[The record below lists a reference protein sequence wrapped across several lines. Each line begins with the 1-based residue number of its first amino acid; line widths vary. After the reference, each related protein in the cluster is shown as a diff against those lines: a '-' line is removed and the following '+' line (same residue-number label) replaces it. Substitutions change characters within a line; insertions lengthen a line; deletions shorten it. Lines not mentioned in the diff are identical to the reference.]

1 MWVYG
6 GAPVRYGLSG
16 TSSLCYLLGCVSVAL
31 DDIYFGAGLECAP
44 GSVQP
49 VIHMKDG
56 ERQMGER
63 WGFKLPDR
71 LLFNARSDNLAVT
84 TGQALSMQTRRSKW
98 ELLDQ

>member
-16 TSSLCYLLGCVSVAL
+16 TSSLCYLLRCVSVAL

-49 VIHMKDG
+49 IIHMKDG

-63 WGFKLPDR
+63 DGDSNYLIVFYSMR
-71 LLFNARSDNLAVT
+71 VQT
-84 TGQALSMQTRRSKW
+84 TWR
-98 ELLDQ
+98 